1 MELSRDEL
9 MDLVAGFTSKLE
21 SYRKEVDD
29 LKSYINDE
37 FVGPAAENYKRL
49 DHDNRLE
56 DFRKK
61 YSKDFEPLLEGI
73 KKAEGEDFDVFDKVF
88 SDYDSN
94 ENPDKPEEAEYVAG
108 VVASL
113 TEQLEQLKEATGAEN
128 IEVKTNENGET
139 EVKADGEDLA
149 KAEAVDA
156 ETKDETETDAEAN
169 ADDDDDEEEEDIDK
183 RLKKAFADYDNRRIN
198 I

>member
-1 MELSRDEL
+1 MEFSRDEL

-29 LKSYINDE
+29 LKSYIQDE

-56 DFRKK
+56 DFRNK

-73 KKAEGEDFDVFDKVF
+73 KAEEGEDFDVFDKVF

-108 VVASL
+108 VVAAL

-128 IEVKTNENGET
+128 IEVKTNEKGET
-139 EVKADGEDLA
+139 EVKADGENVA
-149 KAEAVDA
+149 KAETV
-156 ETKDETETDAEAN
+156 ETETEK
-169 ADDDDDEEEEDIDK
+169 EESSEEDEDEVEKEIKNGLAKFND
-183 RLKKAFADYDNRRIN
+183 RIR

>member
-1 MELSRDEL
+1 MEFTKEELS
-9 MDLVAGFTSKLE
+9 DLVAGFTSKLE
-21 SYRKEVDD
+21 EYKKEVDS
-29 LKSYINDE
+29 LKSYIQDE
-37 FVGPAAENYKRL
+37 FVNPAAENYKQL

-56 DFRKK
+56 DFRNK

-73 KKAEGEDFDVFDKVF
+73 KKEEGEDFDVFDKVF

-108 VVASL
+108 VVAAL

-128 IEVKTNENGET
+128 IKVETDESGET
-139 EVKADGEDLA
+139 KVEADGQEVA
-149 KAEAVDA
+149 SAETVTEEKAET
-156 ETKDETETDAEAN
+156 ENETEA
-169 ADDDDDEEEEDIDK
+169 EEEDIDK

>member
-1 MELSRDEL
+1 MEFTREEL
-9 MDLVAGFTSKLE
+9 TDLVAGFTSKLDE
-21 SYRKEVDD
+21 YKKEVED
-29 LKSYINDE
+29 LKSYIQDE
-37 FVGPAAENYKRL
+37 FVGPAAENYKKL

-56 DFRKK
+56 DFRNK

-73 KKAEGEDFDVFDKVF
+73 KAEEGEDFDVFDKVF

-94 ENPDKPEEAEYVAG
+94 KNPDKPEEAEYVAG
-108 VVASL
+108 VVAAL

-139 EVKADGEDLA
+139 EVKADGEDVA
-149 KAEAVDA
+149 KAETV
-156 ETKDETETDAEAN
+156 TAEATEEKPKGGN
-169 ADDDDDEEEEDIDK
+169 DEESSEEDEDEVEKEIKNGLAKFND
-183 RLKKAFADYDNRRIN
+183 RIR

>member
-1 MELSRDEL
+1 MEFSRDEL

-156 ETKDETETDAEAN
+156 EADADAKDETETDA
-169 ADDDDDEEEEDIDK
+169 DDDDDEEEDIDK

>member
-1 MELSRDEL
+1 MEFTKEEL
-9 MDLVAGFTSKLE
+9 MDLVAGFTSKLDE
-21 SYRKEVDD
+21 YKKEVDD
-29 LKSYINDE
+29 LKSYIQDE
-37 FVGPAAENYKRL
+37 FVGPAAENYKKL

-56 DFRKK
+56 DFRNK

-73 KKAEGEDFDVFDKVF
+73 KAEEGEDFDVFDKVF

-108 VVASL
+108 VVAAL

-139 EVKADGEDLA
+139 EVKADGEDVA
-149 KAEAVDA
+149 KAETV
-156 ETKDETETDAEAN
+156 ETEEKK
-169 ADDDDDEEEEDIDK
+169 EEESSEEDEDEVEKEIKNGLAKFND
-183 RLKKAFADYDNRRIN
+183 RIR

>member
-1 MELSRDEL
+1 MEFTKDEL
-9 MDLVAGFTSKLE
+9 MDLVAGFTSKLDE
-21 SYRKEVDD
+21 YKKEVDD

-37 FVGPAAENYKRL
+37 FVGPAAENYKKY

-56 DFRKK
+56 DFRNK

-73 KKAEGEDFDVFDKVF
+73 KAEEGEDFDVFDKVF

-94 ENPDKPEEAEYVAG
+94 ENPDKPAEAEYVAG
-108 VVASL
+108 VVAAL

-139 EVKADGEDLA
+139 EVKADGEDVA
-149 KAEAVDA
+149 KAE
-156 ETKDETETDAEAN
+156 TMTEEKLEEK
-169 ADDDDDEEEEDIDK
+169 EEESSEEDEDEVEKEIKDGLAK
-183 RLKKAFADYDNRRIN
+183 FNDRIR

>member
-1 MELSRDEL
+1 MEFSRDEL

-21 SYRKEVDD
+21 SYKKEVDD

-73 KKAEGEDFDVFDKVF
+73 KKEEGEDFDVFDKVF

-94 ENPDKPEEAEYVAG
+94 ENPDKPEEAEYVAS

-139 EVKADGEDLA
+139 EVKADGENVA
-149 KAEAVDA
+149 TA
-156 ETKDETETDAEAN
+156 ETIEEPKE
-169 ADDDDDEEEEDIDK
+169 DDSSEEDDDEVEKEIKDGLAKFND
-183 RLKKAFADYDNRRIN
+183 RIR

>member
-1 MELSRDEL
+1 MEFTKEEL
-9 MDLVAGFTSKLE
+9 QDLVAGFTSKLE
-21 SYRKEVDD
+21 EYKKEVDD

-37 FVGPAAENYKRL
+37 FVGPAAENYKKY

-56 DFRKK
+56 DFRNK
-61 YSKDFEPLLEGI
+61 YSKDFEPLLDGI
-73 KKAEGEDFDVFDKVF
+73 KKEEGEDFDVFDKVF

-94 ENPDKPEEAEYVAG
+94 ENPDKPAEAEYVAG
-108 VVASL
+108 VVAAL

-139 EVKADGEDLA
+139 EVKADGEDVA
-149 KAEAVDA
+149 KAETV
-156 ETKDETETDAEAN
+156 ETKEKKEEESSS
-169 ADDDDDEEEEDIDK
+169 DDDEDEVEKEIKNGLAKFND
-183 RLKKAFADYDNRRIN
+183 RIR

>member
-1 MELSRDEL
+1 MEFTKEEL

-156 ETKDETETDAEAN
+156 ETKDETETDA
-169 ADDDDDEEEEDIDK
+169 DDDDDEEEEDIDK